1 MGVRFLS
8 DIKPGVLGVRF
19 LSDIKLGA
27 SQQNQE
33 S

>member
-19 LSDIKLGA
+19 LSDIKLGT

>member
-8 DIKPGVLGVRF
+8 DIKPGVLGVSF

>member
-19 LSDIKLGA
+19 LSYIKLGA

>member
-19 LSDIKLGA
+19 LSDIKLRA